1 MRLRTK
7 LSLLVAGV
15 LLAAF
20 LLGISPAG
28 QRFLIGTPSEDHW
41 VRDDQYMG
49 AGLAPY
55 VYCLLPSLICFA
67 VFGFMFSSDMR
78 RKRVGS
84 K

>member
-7 LSLLVAGV
+7 VCFLVAGV

-20 LLGISPAG
+20 LLGISPWG
-28 QRFLIGTPSEDHW
+28 QSALIGTPSADHW

-55 VYCLLPSLICFA
+55 VYCLLPSLVCFA
-67 VFGFMFSSDMR
+67 VSGLMLATDIR
-78 RKRVGS
+78 RKRLQA